1 MPSSYPGNECTRCMG
16 QVFVTKSIQKRA
28 WKTEVSAALED
39 NGGNSLV
46 ESKRGKLFRDSTIS

>member
-1 MPSSYPGNECTRCMG
+1 MG